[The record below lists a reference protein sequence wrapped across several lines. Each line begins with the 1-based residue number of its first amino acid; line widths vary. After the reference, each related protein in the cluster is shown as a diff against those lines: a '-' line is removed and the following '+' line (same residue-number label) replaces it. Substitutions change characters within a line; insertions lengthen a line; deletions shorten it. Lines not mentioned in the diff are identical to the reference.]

1 MYMQYMTC
9 TILYTCYMYYYE
21 CTTEKLLLYMWPV
34 SHINQHRYTLPVPKS
49 ADAAASKKPFPG
61 LQLSS
66 AAALPWTRFPSEH
79 PVLQFGTRQ
88 PARVCRLGRFPATRV
103 PSVGGLRA
111 PTMARRVAR
120 ACQLARVNSRRIAR
134 QGVHWERVS
143 TGMPPRGTAVSQ
155 EMATTW

>member
-103 PSVGGLRA
+103 PSVRGFT
-111 PTMARRVAR
+111 PSRVLHLIHHQTSPMYHL
-120 ACQLARVNSRRIAR
+120 CILELLA
-134 QGVHWERVS
+134 GW
-143 TGMPPRGTAVSQ
+143 
-155 EMATTW
+155 